1 MYKKLRHTKGKIN
14 EDQVNLIKEIL
25 DKIKK
30 EIKNM
35 PKNKKIVIKLKEEIV
50 NIAERILYFNQLEQ
64 QGSGL
69 EILTSTKCL

>member
-1 MYKKLRHTKGKIN
+1 MFKHYFIDYQKPSDMYKKLRNTKGEIN

-35 PKNKKIVIKLKEEIV
+35 PKNKKLWL
-50 NIAERILYFNQLEQ
+50 N
-64 QGSGL
+64 
-69 EILTSTKCL
+69 

>member
-1 MYKKLRHTKGKIN
+1 MFKHYFIDYQKPSDMYKKLRNTKGEIN

-35 PKNKKIVIKLKEEIV
+35 PKNKKL
-50 NIAERILYFNQLEQ
+50 
-64 QGSGL
+64 
-69 EILTSTKCL
+69 